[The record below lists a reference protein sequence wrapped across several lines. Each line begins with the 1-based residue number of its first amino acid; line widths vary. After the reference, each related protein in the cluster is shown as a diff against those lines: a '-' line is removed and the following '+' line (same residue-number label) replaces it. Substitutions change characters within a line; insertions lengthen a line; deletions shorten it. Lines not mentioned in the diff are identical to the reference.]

1 MTATRLDESMIGEEN
16 VTDAIDEAMA
26 RAICAAGGIDPDAL
40 NGAAGVVWKLYLPD
54 ARAARSA
61 HLAALERAGWRCVPV
76 EPTDEMCDAAT
87 RSTSAWLNSKL
98 QGVALRRLKLQI
110 RWRAM
115 LAAAPPPQ
123 NSDEVKP

>member
-1 MTATRLDESMIGEEN
+1 VVTLLVDRPPISRSDESMIGEED

-40 NGAAGVVWKLYLPD
+40 NGAAGVVWKLYLTD

-61 HLAALERAGWRCVPV
+61 HLAALERAGLVVVPR
-76 EPTDEMCDAAT
+76 E
-87 RSTSAWLNSKL
+87 
-98 QGVALRRLKLQI
+98 
-110 RWRAM
+110 
-115 LAAAPPPQ
+115 APPPQ